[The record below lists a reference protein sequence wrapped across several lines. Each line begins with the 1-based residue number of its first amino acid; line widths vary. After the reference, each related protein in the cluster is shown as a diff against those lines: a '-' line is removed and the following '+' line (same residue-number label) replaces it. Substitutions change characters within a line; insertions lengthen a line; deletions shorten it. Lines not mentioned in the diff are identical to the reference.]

1 MHAIVAAA
9 KADHPE
15 EARTQRERARVA
27 LAGTAPSLVAFSNE
41 RRAERRRWAF
51 RPMLSRLRG

>member
-15 EARTQRERARVA
+15 EARTQRERARAA
-27 LAGTAPSLVAFSNE
+27 LAGTAPGLVAFSNE
-41 RRAERRRWAF
+41 RRAERRQWAF